1 MTLKKKTAK
10 EEILV
15 AESLPPTENTEV
27 QVVKSNKLILAR
39 YRMSLVEQKL
49 FAGCLGKLAKINSG
63 VNLTENQSPTL
74 VITATTDEL
83 KHWIGRSDRGFHATL
98 KTACA
103 NIMTRYM
110 QVETPDDKNFA
121 FYNIVS
127 KAEYINGVL
136 TMRLNDEIKDYVIG
150 IQKGYTKYSIDN
162 ICSFR
167 SAYSVRIYELLKKHA
182 YLIPEDNT
190 PFTLHPW
197 SLDDF
202 KILIGLIPIDSTNPE
217 TIRELSKRSPDM
229 TKAVEKS
236 RTPTYQWGDFK
247 KRVLEPAKKEL
258 SEFSD
263 ISFDYNPIHSGKGR
277 KVVGLQF
284 TIWRND
290 KNGPINTDEVVISPT
305 FSDYTMIRKI
315 CKNVQLTDFECSA
328 IYDAAGGDIEKVEK
342 AFKYTKDKEYSNFVA
357 YLISVIKNCYY
368 EQTTLY
374 PAFNKND
381 FEMTSDTS
389 LESMRSAAEAGREF
403 EEKMRK
409 LKNSET
415 E

>member
-10 EEILV
+10 DEILV
-15 AESLPPTENTEV
+15 AEPLSPIENTEV
-27 QVVKSNKLILAR
+27 QVIKSNRLILAR

-63 VNLTENQSPTL
+63 VNLSENQSPTL

-83 KHWIGRSDRGFHATL
+83 KHWIGRSDRGFYTTL
-98 KTACA
+98 KTACT
-103 NIMTRYM
+103 NLITRYM
-110 QVETPDDKNFA
+110 QVETPDDKSFK

-127 KAEYINGVL
+127 KAEYVNGVL
-136 TMRLNDEIKDYVIG
+136 TMRLNEDIKDYVIG
-150 IQKGYTKYSIDN
+150 IQKDYTKYSIGN

-190 PFTLHPW
+190 PFTLRPW

-202 KILIGLIPIDSTNPE
+202 KILIGLIPIDSSNPE
-217 TIRELSKRSPDM
+217 TIKELSKRSPDM
-229 TKAVEKS
+229 TKAVENS
-236 RTPTYQWGDFK
+236 RTPTYQWSDFK

-258 SEFSD
+258 AEFSD
-263 ISFDYNPIHSGKGR
+263 ISFDYNPVHSGKGR

-290 KNGPINTDEVVISPT
+290 KNGPMDTDNFVISPT
-305 FSDYTMIRKI
+305 FSNYTMIRKI
-315 CKNVQLTDFECSA
+315 CKNIQLTDFECSA
-328 IYDAAGGDIEKVEK
+328 IYDAADGDIEKIKK
-342 AFKYTKDKEYSNFVA
+342 AFEYTEDKEYNNFVA
-357 YLISVIKNCYY
+357 YLISAIKNCYY

-374 PAFNKND
+374 PAGSKND
-381 FEMTSDTS
+381 FELVSAATS
-389 LESMRSAAEAGREF
+389 LESVQSAAEAGKAF
-403 EEKMRK
+403 EEKMK
-409 LKNSET
+409 KMKET
-415 E
+415 NV